1 LAGSFRDSTK
11 QWIYENPVDEREW
24 SPIHRPGGRAMY
36 LRLCVLGIVLF
47 SHRTPSGNSMTLF
60 VENGIPV
67 VPGLIIKM
75 RNDPR
80 EDEPLWL
87 AVSVEQIVPGLT
99 KIIWMDERGIQ
110 NSIETYTNI
119 LNTNDWVLVYSPE
132 NS

>member
-1 LAGSFRDSTK
+1 
-11 QWIYENPVDEREW
+11 
-24 SPIHRPGGRAMY
+24 
-36 LRLCVLGIVLF
+36 
-47 SHRTPSGNSMTLF
+47 MTLF